1 MRIINSLFFS
11 NIFIIYILKVYDFLE
26 PSPGNLSKSLNL
38 ALTPTIYFFNFLD
51 YTDSASVA
59 VIAAMFFYNLTKS
72 EWRLGFVSLIAM
84 FIRQNNL
91 IWILYLIIYRVLTEN
106 RKLILAP
113 KSLPS
118 HILTII
124 KIFLTNKMQI
134 LNQSKFQ
141 IAVVSIFL
149 LYIRIFNEGRLVFGD
164 HSHHQMVFH
173 PNQLLY
179 LSVFCIANLPITLG
193 EYISSLGNF
202 FQRIYISRHA
212 LSAYLFLLSL
222 SIVLV
227 EKFTLIHPFITDDNR
242 HYTFYIYR
250 YILKN
255 TIFKFALCLAYAFS
269 FQFIFKQ
276 VVNSQLKLMRFILW
290 VGASFGYLCLG
301 ELV

>member
-276 VVNSQLKLMRFILW
+276 VVNS
-290 VGASFGYLCLG
+290 
-301 ELV
+301 